1 MKRLVIGLALLSLIF
16 CSDESC
22 SDETDKTKCS
32 EHSVSEGFSCY
43 KFSYEYSEE
52 DEEDEEEEEEVC
64 TVFPNSRNSQKAY
77 LDLANGMMK
86 EFYSAYPEI
95 EDEEKFVQFYPNK
108 ETYEKDE
115 EIILR
120 EGDISQSDREIIF
133 SKKTCTYYYYGRVVD
148 NLEQNGY
155 QDYNGYPN
163 ITDKKVCFNAKQF
176 PELENLIDCGYAVIK
191 YNIGNNKYEI
201 KTCFYIPNN
210 KMPEDLFKY
219 FKSQFIDILFGE
231 EGFFSFLSFGI
242 YGDDSDDEDNRRLLS
257 STYGFEIEVEDK
269 NGKKVKW
276 TDTSDDLIVIEEG
289 NEIVNEED
297 DNSNILMLNLIL
309 LLSLIL
315 LY

>member
-22 SDETDKTKCS
+22 SDEDDKTKCS
-32 EHSVSEGFSCY
+32 DHSVDSEGFSCY
-43 KFSYEYSEE
+43 KYSNKFE
-52 DEEDEEEEEEVC
+52 DEEGCV
-64 TVFPNSRNSQKAY
+64 VFPNNGNSQKAY
-77 LDLANGMMK
+77 LDLSNGMMK
-86 EFYSAYPEI
+86 EFYSAYPQI
-95 EDEEKFVQFYPNK
+95 EEGEEEEEEENKDLVQFYSNK

-120 EGDISQSDREIIF
+120 GKNISQSDREIVF
-133 SKKTCTYYYYGRVVD
+133 SKETCTYYYYGRVMD
-148 NLEQNGY
+148 NLMQNGF

-163 ITDKKVCFNAKQF
+163 IADKKVCFNAKQF

-191 YNIGNNKYEI
+191 YNIGSNKYEI

-210 KMPEDLFKY
+210 KMPEDLFRY
-219 FKSQFIDILFGE
+219 FKSHFINELFGE
-231 EGFFSFLSFGI
+231 EGIFRELFFGI
-242 YGDDSDDEDNRRLLS
+242 SGDDSDDEDNRRLLS
-257 STYGFEIEVEDK
+257 STYSFEIEVEDK

-276 TDTSDDLIVIEEG
+276 TDTTDDIIIIEEG
-289 NEIVNEED
+289 NN
-297 DNSNILMLNLIL
+297 NSNILMLNLIL